1 MSGRTLFAR
10 LLAIAALMLSSFA
23 TSADGFIVIHPTPT
37 PVPVPPG
44 HFSFAP
50 LEVSFH
56 HVSVEVN
63 DQVAVTSVDQEFINP
78 NSQRLEGTY
87 LFPLPPGAHIDKFA
101 LDVNG
106 KMQEAELL
114 PADKARAIY
123 EEIVR
128 QARDPALLEY
138 IGRDAFKVRIFPIE
152 PQSKKRVQIKYT
164 QLLKSDSGLTEYTYP
179 LNTEKFS
186 ARPLANVS
194 VKVTLTSSEPLKS
207 VYCPTHTVEIKRDG
221 AKQAVIGYE
230 ERNVRPDIDFKLVF
244 SREKANDLGIN
255 LMTYKSPHEPE
266 GYFLLLASPGTEVKN
281 AKVGPKDV
289 CFVLDTSGS
298 MSAKKMDQAKK
309 AMAFCLS
316 NLNEQDRFE
325 IIRFSTEAE
334 PFFESLQPA
343 NKQNVDKAQA
353 FIQTLKPIGGTAI
366 DEALQKALK
375 LGGDRRIAGQERPYV
390 VIFMTDGQPTIG
402 ETNIDSILTNVG
414 KANAQHVRVF
424 SFGIGTDV
432 NTHLLDRLADSTR
445 SFSQYVLPEEDIE
458 VKLSNFYTKIK
469 DPVLSDVQA
478 AFTGQD
484 VKVTQLYPGTMPD
497 LFRGEMLVVFGKYTG
512 KGAAAAKVSGT
523 LAGEKKDYVTDVNFA
538 ESDTKNEFI
547 PRLWA
552 TRRVGWLLD
561 EIRRNGETKE
571 LKDEVVRLARQHGI
585 VTPYTAY
592 LILEDEARRGVPV
605 AVRTFRELEQDPR
618 AMDAAKSVYDY
629 SVAGGKDAR
638 FQAGDV
644 AVANSANLSSLK
656 QSQNVQQAGQE
667 LALEKGGSFGVNRQ
681 PESPGGGAGG
691 GRGAGAGG
699 VPQAQTTP
707 AAPAATKPGDS
718 LSIYSKSDGSVVLR
732 EKSQLDAEGV
742 AQGYRARSNY
752 SQQARVVK
760 GKAFYQNGTTWT
772 DAAAQEKK
780 ELKKR
785 DVKFNSDE
793 YFALLKENPDVAAWL
808 ALGNEVDLVL
818 GDELVSVR

>member
-1 MSGRTLFAR
+1 MASFGRPLIRLFIA
-10 LLAIAALMLSSFA
+10 LIVLALGSLGAG
-23 TSADGFIVIHPTPT
+23 ADGFIVIHPTPT
-37 PVPVPPG
+37 PLTVPPG
-44 HFSFAP
+44 HFPFAP

-56 HVSVEVN
+56 HVSVEIN
-63 DQVAVTSVDQEFINP
+63 DQVAITSVDQEFVNP

-87 LFPLPPGAHIDKFA
+87 LFPLPAGAHIDKFA
-101 LDVNG
+101 MDVNG
-106 KMQEAELL
+106 KIQEAELL

-164 QLLKSDSGLTEYTYP
+164 QLLKSDSGLIEYTYP

-194 VKVTLTSSEPLKS
+194 VQVKLTSSEPLKS
-207 VYCPTHTVEIKRDG
+207 VYCPTHTVEIKRQAG
-221 AKQAVIGYE
+221 GKEAVIGYE
-230 ERNVRPDIDFKLVF
+230 ERNVRPDVDFKLIF
-244 SREKANDLGIN
+244 SREKANDIGIN
-255 LMTYKSPHEPE
+255 LMTYKSPQENE
-266 GYFLLLASPGTEVKN
+266 GYFVLLASPGTEVKN
-281 AKVGPKDV
+281 AKVQPKDV

-325 IIRFSTEAE
+325 IVRFSTEAE
-334 PFFESLQPA
+334 PFFEGLQPA
-343 NKQNVDKAQA
+343 TKANVDKAQA
-353 FIQTLKPIGGTAI
+353 FVQTLKPIGGTAI

-375 LGGDRRIAGQERPYV
+375 MDRKDAGGRPYV

-402 ETNIDSILTNVG
+402 ETNIESIMTNVG
-414 KANAQHVRVF
+414 KANAQQVRVF

-432 NTHLLDRLADSTR
+432 NTHLLDQLAESTR

-469 DPVLSDVQA
+469 DPVLSDVQV

-497 LFRGEMLVVFGKYTG
+497 LFKGEMLVVFGKYAG
-512 KGAAAAKVSGT
+512 KGAAAAKVSGA
-523 LAGEKKDYVTDVNFA
+523 LAGQKKDFVTDVNFTENDA
-538 ESDTKNEFI
+538 KNEFI

-561 EIRRNGETKE
+561 QIRRNGETKE

-605 AVRTFRELEQDPR
+605 AVRTFRELEQDRP
-618 AMDAAKSVYDY
+618 ALEAAKSVYDY
-629 SVAGGKDAR
+629 TVAGAKDAR
-638 FQAGDV
+638 YQAGDV
-644 AVANSANLSSLK
+644 AVANSANLGTLR
-656 QSQNVQQAGQE
+656 QSQSVQQSGQE
-667 LALEKGGSFGVNRQ
+667 FALDKGGSFGVRQ
-681 PESPGGGAGG
+681 PEGMSASAGRGGFGGGGAG
-691 GRGAGAGG
+691 A
-699 VPQAQTTP
+699 VP
-707 AAPAATKPGDS
+707 AAPAATKPGES
-718 LSIYSKSDGSVVLR
+718 LSIYSKADGSVVLR
-732 EKSQLDAEGV
+732 EKAASDAEEK
-742 AQGYRARSNY
+742 AQQGYRVRSNY
-752 SQQARVVK
+752 AQQARVVK

-772 DAAAQEKK
+772 DAAAQEKND
-780 ELKKR
+780 LKKR
-785 DVKFNSDE
+785 EVKFNSEE
-793 YFALLKENPDVAAWL
+793 YFALLKDHPEAAAWL

-818 GDELVSVR
+818 GGELVSVR